1 MRQVDGRKEDVLT
14 RGGLAVEPRLSTPMM
29 VKALNNPRIQ
39 NSREIY
45 MIHPYNMLYY
55 SILA

>member
-1 MRQVDGRKEDVLT
+1 
-14 RGGLAVEPRLSTPMM
+14 VEPRLSTPMM